1 MGARLNGIIFDYLK
15 WP

>member
-1 MGARLNGIIFDYLK
+1 MGARLNGIIFGDLE